1 VDSNSEIQGY
11 NFYPMLHFRRKFSS
25 GVTPVPVNYSLII
38 FDADNNRPSQG
49 TPEDFSNF
57 TGESGEAGRGNDV
70 SNPLCYESP
79 VP

>member
-1 VDSNSEIQGY
+1 
-11 NFYPMLHFRRKFSS
+11 M
-25 GVTPVPVNYSLII
+25 TPVPVNYSLII

-49 TPEDFSNF
+49 TPEDFSNL
-57 TGESGEAGRGNDV
+57 TGESGEAGGGNDV